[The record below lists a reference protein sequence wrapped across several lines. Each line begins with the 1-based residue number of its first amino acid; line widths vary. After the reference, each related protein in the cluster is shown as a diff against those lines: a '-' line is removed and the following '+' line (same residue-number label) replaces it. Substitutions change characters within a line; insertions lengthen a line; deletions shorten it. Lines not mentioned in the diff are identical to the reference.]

1 MIRVITSS
9 FSFITTIAPP
19 TITEITDDLSSAV
32 GLAFTVRCVAT
43 GNPTPKVT
51 LEQEGKNLSTAKST
65 LDGQTSSV
73 ELSIDSAVAENFK
86 DVTCVATNKHGR
98 VNKTVK
104 VTEVGKSVV
113 SLTTI
118 LFY

>member
-1 MIRVITSS
+1 M
-9 FSFITTIAPP
+9 
-19 TITEITDDLSSAV
+19 
-32 GLAFTVRCVAT
+32 
-43 GNPTPKVT
+43 T